1 MFFTSSFGTLCI
13 KQGPVLFFA
22 YVYVWCIH
30 MYACVCVWMCVCV
43 CVHVHMEAEVLLGV
57 FLNHSPPYALRQVP
71 HQLVLT
77 LTLLAS

>member
-1 MFFTSSFGTLCI
+1 M
-13 KQGPVLFFA
+13 
-22 YVYVWCIH
+22 H
-30 MYACVCVWMCVCV
+30 VCVFGCVCV